1 MIILISWSGEMKQVE
16 RAVILAAGLGTRLK
30 WLTHGRPKA
39 LMQVAG
45 LPAIAHVIRSLVRQ
59 GVRDIAVNVHHHA
72 DQMRAFLGD
81 GAHFGCRISISYE
94 PVLLDSG
101 GGVKQA
107 LTLLPG
113 DGPFAVWNADVLS
126 DIDVQAMTTL
136 LPEAGVVIA
145 LVANPAHHPDG
156 DFVLDHAVVRAG
168 GDERFTFSGV
178 SVWHPDGFAADNVG
192 DVYSLTVPMRARIAE
207 GRCAGVLHRGQWFD
221 IGRPRDLMQAN
232 RMMGS

>member
-1 MIILISWSGEMKQVE
+1 MKQVE

-45 LPAIAHVIRSLVRQ
+45 EPAIAHVIRSLVRQ

-72 DQMRAFLGD
+72 EQMRVFLGD
-81 GAHFGCRISISYE
+81 GARFGCRISISYE

-113 DGPFAVWNADVLS
+113 DSPFAVWNADVLS
-126 DIDVQAMTTL
+126 DIDVQTMAAL
-136 LPEAGVVIA
+136 LPTAGVVIA

-156 DFVLDHAVVRAG
+156 DFALDHGLVRAG
-168 GDERFTFSGV
+168 GDERLTFSGV
-178 SVWHPDGFAADNVG
+178 SIWHPDGFAANNAG
-192 DVYSLTVPMRARIAE
+192 DVYALTVPMRSLIAQ
-207 GRCAGVLHRGQWFD
+207 GRCAGVVHRGLWFD

-232 RMMGS
+232 RLMGS